1 MTQIKNNIDVATVKP
16 EINISINDNDYR
28 IFDFSDEMR
37 LDGSI
42 SQLVS
47 FMETTSGKGKSEEEK
62 DLDYAN
68 AQSIWKGYQQDLRT
82 VKFNFYLDRAQYNLL
97 TDILLRK
104 LEYDVNTVFIAIE
117 LTELLGGMS
126 GTKFTDDKEVKSFR
140 VDATEITYIYHL
152 IQNYKV
158 KGLSKD
164 SYTFAKILRRIGE
177 ISKIVSYYDAN
188 AKSLTE
194 EISKW
199 ALNLDSVPQIETE
212 A

>member
-68 AQSIWKGYQQDLRT
+68 AQSIWK
-82 VKFNFYLDRAQYNLL
+82 
-97 TDILLRK
+97 
-104 LEYDVNTVFIAIE
+104 
-117 LTELLGGMS
+117 
-126 GTKFTDDKEVKSFR
+126 
-140 VDATEITYIYHL
+140 
-152 IQNYKV
+152 
-158 KGLSKD
+158 
-164 SYTFAKILRRIGE
+164 
-177 ISKIVSYYDAN
+177 
-188 AKSLTE
+188 
-194 EISKW
+194 
-199 ALNLDSVPQIETE
+199 
-212 A
+212 